1 MYADCASHALVSD
14 STAIPGLE
22 DENGAKKENI
32 EEAD

>member
-1 MYADCASHALVSD
+1 MYADCASHAFVSG

-22 DENGAKKENI
+22 DENGAKKEDV